1 VSSEVPQP
9 GSATADEQHALP
21 EPASSP
27 QLNIGRRRIVGDIGV
42 QIVARA
48 GNLVLGVVVTLIL
61 VRGLGVRGFGQW
73 STLLAIGQIAASF
86 GDLGL
91 TQVTVSRAASDPK
104 AEPQWLGALLGV
116 RLLLGVPICLIEL
129 VWMLA
134 VAPNGRVAV
143 AGVLIASTAIIGAA
157 GSLTAAFQVRV
168 RNDLSMLVLTT
179 NSVLWTAGTA
189 VVASFTSDIRVFA
202 IVFLAANLVSTAL
215 TVVLA
220 LRITRVR
227 FAGARELWGSMFRV
241 GAVLGTAG
249 ILVILYVR
257 LDQILVFT
265 FAGSAQAGWYAAAYR
280 ILDQAQFVPGS
291 VMATL
296 FPLIASAYPADLP
309 RVRRL
314 LQASAEYLSMGS
326 LGALAFTVVAAKP
339 VMILLFGAR
348 FAPAASALPVLMGAF
363 VSISFGY
370 LVGNMV
376 VILGLQRRLL
386 AYATVGLVVNVLLNV
401 LLIPPYGFQAAAW
414 VTLITEFTVMSLSMR
429 SVLMRLQMKPKWG
442 RIGHVVGAAAGMGV
456 AVAIAH
462 YAGLPLGPL
471 AALAVVVYVGLLFAL
486 GALTPAEL
494 SGLLRRE
501 PIT

>member
-1 VSSEVPQP
+1 LSV
-9 GSATADEQHALP
+9 
-21 EPASSP
+21 
-27 QLNIGRRRIVGDIGV
+27 GRRRIVGDIGI

-104 AEPQWLGALLGV
+104 AEPRWLGALVGL
-116 RLLLGVPICLIEL
+116 RLLLGVPIFLIEL
-129 VWMLA
+129 VWMLL
-134 VAPNGRVAV
+134 VVPNGQVAV
-143 AGVLIASTAIIGAA
+143 AGVLIASTAIIGGLA
-157 GSLTAAFQVRV
+157 SLSAAFQLRV
-168 RNDLSMLVLTT
+168 RNDLSMVVLTV
-179 NSVLWTAGTA
+179 NSVLWTVGTA
-189 VVASFTSDIRVFA
+189 VVASFTSDIRAFA
-202 IVFLAANLVSTAL
+202 VVFLAANLVSTAL

-220 LRITRVR
+220 LRITRIR
-227 FAGARELWGSMFRV
+227 FAGARELWSTMFRV
-241 GAVLGTAG
+241 GAVLGAAG
-249 ILVILYVR
+249 ILVNLYVR
-257 LDQILVFT
+257 LDQVLVFT
-265 FAGSAQAGWYAAAYR
+265 YAGSVQAGWYAAAYR

-296 FPLIASAYPADLP
+296 FPLIASAYPADMP

-339 VMILLFGAR
+339 IMVLLFGAR
-348 FAPAASALPVLMGAF
+348 FAPAASALPILMGAF

-370 LVGNMV
+370 LAGNMV

-386 AYATVGLVVNVLLNV
+386 AYATVGLIVNVALNIA
-401 LLIPPYGFQAAAW
+401 LIPPYGFQAAAW

-429 SVLMRLQMKPKWG
+429 SVLLGLHMRPKWG
-442 RIGHVVGAAAGMGV
+442 RIGRVAGAAAGMGV
-456 AVAIAH
+456 VVGVAH
-462 YAGLPLGPL
+462 SAGLPLGVL
-471 AALAVVVYVGLLFAL
+471 AGLSVVVYIGLLFAL
-486 GALTPAEL
+486 RALTPAEL
-494 SGLLRRE
+494 VGILRRE
-501 PIT
+501 PVT

>member
-1 VSSEVPQP
+1 VSSEGPQP
-9 GSATADEQHALP
+9 GSATAEERQAPP
-21 EPASSP
+21 ESP
-27 QLNIGRRRIVGDIGV
+27 PPLNVGRRRIVGDIGI

-73 STLLAIGQIAASF
+73 STLLAIGQIAGSF

-104 AEPQWLGALLGV
+104 AEPRWLGALLGL

-143 AGVLIASTAIIGAA
+143 AGVLIASTAIVGAA
-157 GSLTAAFQVRV
+157 ASLSAAFQLRV
-168 RNDLSMLVLTT
+168 RNDLSMLVLTV

-189 VVASFTSDIRVFA
+189 FVASFTSDIRAFA
-202 IVFLAANLVSTAL
+202 LVFLIANLVSTAL

-220 LRITRVR
+220 LSITRVR
-227 FAGARELWGSMFRV
+227 FVGARELWGTMFRV
-241 GAVLGTAG
+241 GAVLGAAG
-249 ILVILYVR
+249 VLVNLYVR
-257 LDQILVFT
+257 LDQVLVFT
-265 FAGSAQAGWYAAAYR
+265 FAGSVQAGWYAAAYR

-339 VMILLFGAR
+339 IMVLLFGAR
-348 FAPAASALPVLMGAF
+348 FAPAATALPILMGAF

-370 LVGNMV
+370 LAGNMV

-386 AYATVGLVVNVLLNV
+386 AYATVGLIVNVALNV
-401 LLIPPYGFQAAAW
+401 VLIPPYGFQAAAW

-429 SVLMRLQMKPKWG
+429 SVLLRLHMRPKWG
-442 RIGHVVGAAAGMGV
+442 RIGRVAAAAAGMGV
-456 AVAIAH
+456 VVALAH
-462 YAGLPLGPL
+462 SAGLPLGTL
-471 AALAVVVYVGLLFAL
+471 AGLAVAVYLGLLFAL

-494 SGLLRRE
+494 AGLLRRE
-501 PIT
+501 PVT